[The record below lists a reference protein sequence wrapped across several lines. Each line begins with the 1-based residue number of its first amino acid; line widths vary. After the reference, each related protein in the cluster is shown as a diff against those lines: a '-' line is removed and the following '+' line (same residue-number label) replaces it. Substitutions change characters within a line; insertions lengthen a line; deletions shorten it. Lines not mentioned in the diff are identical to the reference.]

1 VLPSHRRLKQPR
13 KDDYAIHRSSHRATR
28 SGADL
33 AAAVLVVLGVSVV
46 SFFLTFLT
54 GDPAEIML
62 PPGATAVQ
70 IAKFRAEWGFA
81 DPLPVQYWRFL
92 RRAIHGDFGVSLQHG
107 QSSLPLIAARLP
119 ATLQLTVT
127 AMLLAIVLAVPLGV
141 LAATHRGGKLDL
153 LTMGVAL
160 FGQSVPNFWLAIM
173 MILLFAV
180 SWGWLPTSGR
190 GGWTH
195 VVMPAAAIAINL
207 MALLTRLVRTT
218 MIEVLSEDF
227 VRTGRSKGL
236 RELAVV
242 LRHALP
248 NALIPLVTVVG
259 LQFGYILG
267 GAVVIETIFTW
278 PGVGLFTIQAIMNR
292 DYPVAA
298 VGVAAGLVAG
308 YLGGRV
314 GAVIMRVVDLNLAF
328 PLILLALAVVALLGA
343 NLRNLVIVMAITTWI
358 IYARVV
364 RGLTRTLR
372 EQEFVQAVRALGARD
387 ARIIARHVLPTVLAP
402 IMVIWTL
409 EVARVILME
418 SALSFLGL
426 GVPPPT
432 PTWGRML
439 AEGRDYLTLAGWIS
453 IFPGLAIM
461 VTVLGIN
468 FLGDGLRDLRDPRLR
483 GQT

>member
-1 VLPSHRRLKQPR
+1 M
-13 KDDYAIHRSSHRATR
+13 RAYVAAR
-28 SGADL
+28 L
-33 AAAVLVVLGVSVV
+33 AAAVLVIVGVSVV

-92 RRAIHGDFGVSLQHG
+92 RRAVHGNFGVSLQHG

-119 ATLQLTVT
+119 ATLQLTLT

-218 MIEVLSEDF
+218 MIEVLAEDF

-236 RELAVV
+236 REVAVV

-292 DYPVAA
+292 DYPVVQAS
-298 VGVAAGLVAG
+298 VF
-308 YLGGRV
+308 
-314 GAVIMRVVDLNLAF
+314 ILAT
-328 PLILLALAVVALLGA
+328 AVVLI
-343 NLRNLVIVMAITTWI
+343 N
-358 IYARVV
+358 
-364 RGLTRTLR
+364 
-372 EQEFVQAVRALGARD
+372 
-387 ARIIARHVLPTVLAP
+387 
-402 IMVIWTL
+402 
-409 EVARVILME
+409 
-418 SALSFLGL
+418 
-426 GVPPPT
+426 
-432 PTWGRML
+432 
-439 AEGRDYLTLAGWIS
+439 
-453 IFPGLAIM
+453 
-461 VTVLGIN
+461 LGI
-468 FLGDGLRDLRDPRLR
+468 DLLYVWLDPRIR
-483 GQT
+483 VT